1 MVSDCRRIFSN
12 SLIKNVAIGIY
23 GLDVCVFVCGS
34 GQQAQAAFTST
45 KTKTPCSASFVH
57 ITQDVLSLFV
67 FFLSKL
73 TGRPAED
80 LDVFP

>member
-1 MVSDCRRIFSN
+1 M
-12 SLIKNVAIGIY
+12 G
-23 GLDVCVFVCGS
+23 DVCVFVCGS

-57 ITQDVLSLFV
+57 ITQDVLSLSV